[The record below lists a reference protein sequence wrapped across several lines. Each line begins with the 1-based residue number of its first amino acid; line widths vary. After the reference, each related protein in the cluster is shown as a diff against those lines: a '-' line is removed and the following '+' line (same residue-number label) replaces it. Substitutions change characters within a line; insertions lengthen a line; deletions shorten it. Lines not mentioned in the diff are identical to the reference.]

1 MANQYI
7 ENLLQQYG
15 ITDYLEIN
23 SQEEL
28 IARKNIINTENTI
41 CNKLFTQQ
49 RLTKYQRAYLIYS
62 IISGFELGI
71 RTNDCDWSDYNVKV
85 NNQFYGKN
93 IALTSGQNKLLIL
106 SLMDGNVETI
116 SHILNIYQLVY
127 LNDVLQREK
136 WNVNNYESYFR
147 EDWQPTYVGIR
158 TQDLSEIMFDFFQNP
173 ETRYTHQNMCDY
185 IVLTFRKLYSFNRF
199 LESNKA
205 NNVNQLIQLL
215 NIIIRD
221 DLNMNHKFMEFLNI
235 LDEDQI
241 LMLGM

>member
-1 MANQYI
+1 MDNHYI

-15 ITDYLEIN
+15 INDYLVIN

-28 IARKNIINTENTI
+28 IARKNIINTENTM
-41 CNKLFTQQ
+41 CNKLFTQ
-49 RLTKYQRAYLIYS
+49 RLSKYKHAYLVYS

-71 RTNDCDWSDYNVKV
+71 RTNDCDWSDYNVKI
-85 NNQFYGKN
+85 NNKFYAEN

-106 SLMDGNVETI
+106 SLIDNNLGSI

-127 LNDVLQREK
+127 LNDVLQREN
-136 WNVNNYESYFR
+136 WNVNNCETYFR

-158 TQDLSEIMFDFFQNP
+158 TQDISEIMYDFFQNP
-173 ETRYTHQNMCDY
+173 ETRYTRQNIIDY
-185 IVLTFRKLYSFNRF
+185 IIHTFRKLYSFNRF
-199 LESNKA
+199 LDSNKS

-215 NIIIRD
+215 NIIIKD
-221 DLNMNHKFMEFLNI
+221 DLNINHKFMEFLNI
-235 LDEDQI
+235 LDEEQI